1 MLNNLNILFLTL
13 TFSSSILA
21 ISSSSWLGAWM
32 GLELNMLSFVPLM
45 IEQKNSSTNEFALK
59 YFLVQALAS
68 SMFIMLCVVNTF
80 LFFSFSIFNSQIFNF
95 LVIPLM
101 IKLGAAPFQTWFI
114 MLMNSLNWWKA
125 LLLATWQKIAPLFI
139 LTYLNLSPVLLTM
152 MLLISLFTGSLG
164 GFSQTTFQK
173 IFAFSSVTHLG
184 WLFSSMMA
192 STHLLFFYFSLYIFM
207 NTILF
212 LSMFLMNSFFF
223 NQNLAL
229 NSNPSL
235 MMGILS
241 LSGLPPFWG
250 FIPKWMVI
258 QHMILSNQMFLAF
271 ILIAS
276 ALVNLIFYVRLI
288 INYSLLSSLSLKWL
302 PWNYFS
308 SSSNST
314 PLNLMLSMTITS
326 LVLFNFMLF

>member
-1 MLNNLNILFLTL
+1 MLNNLNILFMIL

-68 SMFIMLCVVNTF
+68 SLFIMLCVTNTF

-139 LTYLNLSPVLLTM
+139 LTYLNLSSMMITM
-152 MLLISLFTGSLG
+152 MMLISLFTGSLA

-184 WLFSSMMA
+184 WFFSAMMI
-192 STHLLFFYFSLYIFM
+192 SKHLLIFYFSLYMFM

-212 LSMFLMNSFFF
+212 MVMFMMNTFYF
-223 NQNLAL
+223 NQNLTL

-235 MMGILS
+235 TMGILS

-250 FIPKWMVI
+250 FIPKWMVM
-258 QHMILSNQMFLAF
+258 QHMIFSNQLFLTL
-271 ILIAS
+271 ILITS
-276 ALVNLIFYVRLI
+276 ALINLIFYIRLI
-288 INYSLLSSLSLKWL
+288 INYSLLSTLTMKWL
-302 PWNYFS
+302 SPDFS
-308 SSSNST
+308 LIPST
-314 PLNLMLSMTITS
+314 IMINLMFMMTVLS

>member
-1 MLNNLNILFLTL
+1 MFIIL
-13 TFSSSILA
+13 TFSRSILA
-21 ISSSSWLGAWM
+21 ISSSSWLGAWI
-32 GLELNMLSFVPLM
+32 GLELNILSFVPLI

-68 SMFIMLCVVNTF
+68 SLFIILCVTNTF

-95 LVIPLM
+95 LVIPLI

-114 MLMNSLNWWKA
+114 ILINSLNWWKA

-139 LTYLNLSPVLLTM
+139 LTYLNLRSIIITIII
-152 MLLISLFTGSLG
+152 LISLFTGSLG

-184 WLFSSMMA
+184 WFFSAIIISK
-192 STHLLFFYFSLYIFM
+192 HLLIFYFSLYIFM

-212 LSMFLMNSFFF
+212 IVIFIINTFYF
-223 NQNLAL
+223 NQNLTL

-235 MMGILS
+235 TIGILS
-241 LSGLPPFWG
+241 LRGLPPFWG
-250 FIPKWMVI
+250 FIPKWIVI
-258 QHMILSNQMFLAF
+258 QHIIFSNQIFLTL
-271 ILIAS
+271 ILITS
-276 ALVNLIFYVRLI
+276 ALINLIFYIRLI
-288 INYSLLSSLSLKWL
+288 INYSLLSTLTIKWL
-302 PWNYFS
+302 SPDFS
-308 SSSNST
+308 LTPST
-314 PLNLMLSMTITS
+314 IIINLIFIITVLS